1 MFLSSSRVS
10 RTVRGEAVQFF
21 PSTTLFA
28 AMSYDYESDHTKFMR
43 SLFAKSP
50 HLPADQRKGRAIW
63 WDKSLDADE
72 QRRLQESKVA
82 QQPYV
87 YQTKV

>member
-1 MFLSSSRVS
+1 MTGV
-10 RTVRGEAVQFF
+10 AVQFP
-21 PSTTLFA
+21 PSSSPFL

-43 SLFAKSP
+43 SLFAKAP

-63 WDKSLDADE
+63 WDKSLDTDE
-72 QRRLQESKVA
+72 QRRLRESKVA